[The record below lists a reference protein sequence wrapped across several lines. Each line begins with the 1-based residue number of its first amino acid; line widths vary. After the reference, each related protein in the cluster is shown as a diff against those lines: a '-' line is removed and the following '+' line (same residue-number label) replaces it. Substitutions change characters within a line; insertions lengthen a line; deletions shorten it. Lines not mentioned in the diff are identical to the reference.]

1 MVPNI
6 NLFIIGNMKMMKMII
21 ERERNTIITTK
32 ISISGI
38 RGIIIFTIIMTLKK
52 QSKNKWMNEKASWN
66 RIYSALFNSIRFYSI
81 T

>member
-21 ERERNTIITTK
+21 QRERNTIITTK

-52 QSKNKWMNEKASWN
+52 QSQNKWMNEKASWN

-81 T
+81 I

>member
-6 NLFIIGNMKMMKMII
+6 NLFIIGNMKMIKMII
-21 ERERNTIITTK
+21 QRERNAIITTK

-52 QSKNKWMNEKASWN
+52 QSKKKWMNEKASWN

-81 T
+81 I